1 MTMIRHTFAWKVPK
15 IALNILRH
23 PFEQNPLAIFFNEP
37 VHYLSTVD
45 GEIQSYCV
53 LIHHRSYAQLKDV
66 FTFPAH
72 RGQGLATRLIEK
84 VVEHV
89 KTPIYLCCPSTR
101 VSFYERL
108 GFRRTLQASIRLKI
122 LAALSSFFSQIVK
135 GRRVV
140 IMKRE
145 ITQINGR
152 A

>member
-1 MTMIRHTFAWKVPK
+1 MTVIHRTSIWKVPK

-37 VHYLSTVD
+37 VHYLSTAD
-45 GEIQSYCV
+45 GKIQSYCV
-53 LIHHRSYAQLKDV
+53 LVHHRSYAQLKDV

-84 VVEHV
+84 VIEPV
-89 KTPIYLCCPSTR
+89 KTPVYLYCPSTR

-108 GFRRTLQASIRLKI
+108 GFRRTLQASIKLKI
-122 LAALSSFFSQIVK
+122 LAALGSFFSQIVK

-140 IMKRE
+140 IMKRDVY
-145 ITQINGR
+145 
-152 A
+152 